1 MNREA
6 FCVAHLVFRAK
17 LVKHGLEEVSEKEQ
31 VSKAVWQ
38 EMHVHAALSEY
49 WSYEFIMSLLLILL
63 EKIQEACLYFY
74 SHWRLIKCIIIMST
88 MSSF

>member
-17 LVKHGLEEVSEKEQ
+17 LVKHGLEEVTEKEQ

-38 EMHVHAALSEY
+38 EMHVQYCQNTGA
-49 WSYEFIMSLLLILL
+49 MSLL
-63 EKIQEACLYFY
+63 
-74 SHWRLIKCIIIMST
+74 
-88 MSSF
+88 